1 MSIRAHAVDSPHHRV
16 WLEIAEGP
24 SRRNPRRRHAPQIF
38 PRVVGDSLAHDRQV
52 GGGVWRETRS
62 AWRAPLKWR
71 EAAGSL
77 TRRRGG
83 GCPPRQ
89 KTLRPLPFDPLQ
101 IRDAKGW
108 GARRQGG

>member
-71 EAAGSL
+71 EAAGNPTPGPAGSGPAGKE
-77 TRRRGG
+77 TGRVVA
-83 GCPPRQ
+83 
-89 KTLRPLPFDPLQ
+89 LRHSHPV
-101 IRDAKGW
+101 R
-108 GARRQGG
+108 